1 MRRVFLIERPRS
13 HIDLAKA
20 AEFGELTYVFNPD
33 DRRDSVF
40 SCNGFVSSVLKRLK
54 QLNFDTHVDV
64 FCIAG
69 SMVPI
74 TISAAAILCVYG
86 HLDVLLYNAREGA
99 YILRSLEPDVW
110 MKGQIDVEKTG
121 S

>member
-1 MRRVFLIERPRS
+1 MRRVFLIEQPRS

-20 AEFGELTYVFNPD
+20 SEFGELTYVFNRD

-40 SCNGFVSSVLKRLK
+40 SCNGFVGSALKSLK
-54 QLNFDTHVDV
+54 QLNFDPHVDV

-74 TISAAAILCVYG
+74 TISASAILCVYG
-86 HLDVLLYNAREGA
+86 RLDVLLYNARDEE

-110 MKGQIDVEKTG
+110 MKGQTDVEETG